1 MPRVD
6 LNVIAPD
13 FSLEAWDGK
22 AVNLSDFK
30 IEKNVMLV
38 FNRGF
43 V

>member
-13 FSLEAWDGK
+13 FSLEAWDGR
-22 AVNLSDFK
+22 AVNLSDYK
-30 IEKNVMLV
+30 LKKNVMLV

>member
-13 FSLEAWDGK
+13 FSLETWDSK
-22 AVNLSDFK
+22 AVDLSDFK
-30 IEKNVMLV
+30 LKKNVMLV

-43 V
+43 L